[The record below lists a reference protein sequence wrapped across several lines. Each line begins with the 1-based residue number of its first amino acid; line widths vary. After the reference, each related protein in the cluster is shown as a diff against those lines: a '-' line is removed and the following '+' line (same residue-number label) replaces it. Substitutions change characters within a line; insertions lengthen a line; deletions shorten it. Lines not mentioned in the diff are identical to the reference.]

1 MTLIKPVVLTDAQI
15 IHDFGQEIARL
26 RLELANA
33 KKLLTLQAS
42 INHLLEQHIASQD
55 TVIQAAREVVRHS
68 ESPAICPCHNRLA
81 NAISALDR
89 ASA

>member
-26 RLELANA
+26 RLELANT
-33 KKLLTLQAS
+33 KKLLTLQES

-55 TVIQAAREVVRHS
+55 TVIQAARSLVNC
-68 ESPAICPCHNRLA
+68 PASGALVCHERLEA
-81 NAISALDR
+81 AISALDR